1 MFFYYF
7 LLCGKISVWLLKKKK
22 KNNLK
27 YILLLKYFKVIFKIY
42 WVKNKNIKIIVSNIL
57 VII

>member
-7 LLCGKISVWLLKKKK
+7 LLCGKISVWFKKK

-27 YILLLKYFKVIFKIY
+27 YILFLKYFKVIFKIY

>member
-27 YILLLKYFKVIFKIY
+27 YILFLKYFKVIFKIY